1 MHTSRTVSLALLA
14 SLTCVIAAPASAQQP
29 QPNILFILADNI
41 GYGDMRAYRHDA
53 FLKL

>member
-1 MHTSRTVSLALLA
+1 VT
-14 SLTCVIAAPASAQQP
+14 AAPASAQQP
-29 QPNILFILADNI
+29 QPNILFILAGNI

>member
-1 MHTSRTVSLALLA
+1 MHMSRTAWLALLA

-29 QPNILFILADNI
+29 QPNIPFILADNI